1 MHVTGPFRGI
11 RGKKSFFRKRG
22 QVCIPFTLP
31 LTDIMQ
37 YRSSFILLQITI
49 VNVLGPFPNKTIQAG
64 AFLLT
69 HFYYCITEAHM
80 V

>member
-1 MHVTGPFRGI
+1 MHVTGPFQGI

-22 QVCIPFTLP
+22 QVYISFTLP
-31 LTDIMQ
+31 LPD
-37 YRSSFILLQITI
+37 RSSFILLQITI
-49 VNVLGPFPNKTIQAG
+49 DNVLGPFPNKTIQAG

-69 HFYYCITEAHM
+69 RFYYCITEAHM